1 MGDNHPIIA
10 LMPLASY
17 AGGFPVF
24 NWPGQA
30 IQKGDPMR
38 AGYRSIVAILALLA
52 AAGAHAQQAYPSRP
66 VRLIVPFP
74 PGGGADIVA
83 RVVAQKAT
91 ESFGVPVVVDNRP
104 GAAGMIGT
112 ELAVRASADGYTTIM
127 VEGGYTANAAVYK
140 LTYDPLS
147 DLVPIALVGET
158 GFIVTLHSTVPVK
171 SIRELIAYDKTNSA
185 KLNYGSGGTGSSN
198 HLVTELFNQMAGTK
212 LTHVPYKGIGLALN
226 DLLGGQIQLI
236 FGGLPPMLPHIKSN
250 RLRGIAV
257 TTEKRSNAAPDI
269 PTVAETVPGYEA
281 PQWFGI
287 LGPKALPKEVVA
299 RWNREVGRVVQ
310 LPDVEKRMAGEGLA
324 PAGGSPER
332 FHGLLKREIAR
343 WQEVVKTAN
352 IKPGS

>member
-1 MGDNHPIIA
+1 
-10 LMPLASY
+10 
-17 AGGFPVF
+17 
-24 NWPGQA
+24 
-30 IQKGDPMR
+30 
-38 AGYRSIVAILALLA
+38 
-52 AAGAHAQQAYPSRP
+52 
-66 VRLIVPFP
+66 
-74 PGGGADIVA
+74 
-83 RVVAQKAT
+83 
-91 ESFGVPVVVDNRP
+91 
-104 GAAGMIGT
+104 
-112 ELAVRASADGYTTIM
+112 
-127 VEGGYTANAAVYK
+127 
-140 LTYDPLS
+140 
-147 DLVPIALVGET
+147 
-158 GFIVTLHSTVPVK
+158 
-171 SIRELIAYDKTNSA
+171 
-185 KLNYGSGGTGSSN
+185 
-198 HLVTELFNQMAGTK
+198 